1 MESRSGACAICSIVH
16 DQSDTRQS
24 LFLPLSTI
32 QCHFLAQLSCQSS
45 GMTTALIATVLSILR
60 EQNCSLDVTNPC
72 ILDRDDSE
80 GSLASGSCGA
90 NIAPL
95 PEDSSHLTGDV
106 SLVARSS
113 PLRPANSASEQET
126 SGPERN
132 DPRFSR
138 RNTLPLRSKE
148 TPEACTLYTGTDAIE
163 DRCARHRQELQ
174 ELTRE
179 ARQQRPEPPRA
190 HESSDDRVAEILD
203 LTFESYNNITSEARE
218 RRRRSMRSTGLAAEP
233 RVPSIK
239 RSRQRALDL
248 DINGT
253 PRFKLNSNNN
263 TTTRPKLVRL
273 QNRWRR
279 VGRR

>member
-1 MESRSGACAICSIVH
+1 
-16 DQSDTRQS
+16 
-24 LFLPLSTI
+24 
-32 QCHFLAQLSCQSS
+32 
-45 GMTTALIATVLSILR
+45 MTTAIIATVLSILR
-60 EQNCSLDVTNPC
+60 EPNCSLDVTNPC
-72 ILDRDDSE
+72 ILVRDDSE

-95 PEDSSHLTGDV
+95 PKDSSHLTGDV
-106 SLVARSS
+106 SLVARNG
-113 PLRPANSASEQET
+113 PLRPTNSASEQET
-126 SGPERN
+126 FGPKRI
-132 DPRFSR
+132 DPSLSR
-138 RNTLPLRSKE
+138 INTLPLRSRE
-148 TPEACTLYTGTDAIE
+148 TPEACTLHTRIDAIE

-179 ARQQRPEPPRA
+179 AREQRLEPPRA
-190 HESSDDRVAEILD
+190 YESSDGRAAEILD
-203 LTFESYNNITSEARE
+203 LTFEPYTNIISEARE
-218 RRRRSMRSTGLAAEP
+218 RRRRSTRSAGLTAEP
-233 RVPSIK
+233 RIPSIK

-253 PRFKLNSNNN
+253 PKFKLNSNNN